1 MYSDAEVEAVKR
13 TALRLELQEA
23 PRRGKGKASIFYCP
37 NPSCKHPRVINPTDA
52 GLWYCQ
58 RCQAKGD
65 VFVAVQLREGISRQ
79 EAFVYVMN
87 RYGSGQA
94 LNMPRPT
101 EAEAAAEMP
110 STNSGSAARITRD
123 ADAWRAECR
132 RYLMAAAENL
142 PGSPGEEYMRGRG
155 FTAETLRRF
164 RVGFDARAKIHGV
177 LPYGRAAVVYP
188 YSRQLDYYAAR
199 FLKPMTSADGSVV
212 KAMMPDKDIAG
223 EEPLFNAAAL
233 YSCEAVV
240 ICEGPFDC
248 MAIAQGAAQIGA
260 NVGAVALCG
269 TACDKLIRQ
278 LSARPTAARLLIALD
293 NDEAGR
299 TGAVRAAEKLDAIG
313 QRFELLDSNALYGGA
328 NDAGEV
334 LQTFGTDGAVAI
346 IDTMNDARL

>member
-101 EAEAAAEMP
+101 EAE
-110 STNSGSAARITRD
+110 
-123 ADAWRAECR
+123 
-132 RYLMAAAENL
+132 AAAENL